1 MVRRN
6 SVLVST
12 NMNGINETFETLET
26 LETLETIQIREIVEI
41 FPPNVFIKYKK
52 ETEVNEL
59 ESLFSHVI
67 ETDVIS
73 YPSFVKP
80 EDQVSLGKFLLLLS
94 PVLVFGI
101 LLCVPLPA
109 FASEKIKERVKSTS
123 VSELESLNEI
133 GKNNGFKV
141 FYPSAIREKMALEAK
156 RIKSG
161 GNGGKTS
168 IGRRLVEKVIKKAPL
183 FKPKFQ
189 EKEILLEVM
198 EPIIDKI
205 VVINRSNVSN
215 ASKIIS
221 NKIENIYF
229 LLFPAVIGINRIE
242 RIRDVRGGG
251 LTAVFGWLGSA
262 WGYRKSVEKV
272 LNLVRGKKTKSSN
285 SDTNSNSSNSSNW
298 SDFFSSENSN
308 TSNTPT
314 PDTTIVSF
322 IKQVGASSGSVLVI
336 WYFLAVYNK
345 SRRRGKKLPVPEFIL
360 PDLVPEVRH
369 VPFKEKLYNFA
380 MTLIDLST
388 PTPYAIILLALFIY
402 FFKYA
407 GKENNPIDNAFSF
420 VNTLFQQLVKATE
433 TTQNYLA
440 EELRRTNE
448 EAKNAQKE
456 LKEEHRLQRE
466 KLTEELNV
474 CQKDMG
480 ESLIFNQY
488 SGQVNQQL
496 RSHLD
501 TCERLLSKEEEK
513 SLITSRKIS
522 QFKAIIKNEDGSF
535 NEQKFDTLAS
545 EVQDVIQNDLMSS
558 QALQKVSQR
567 WEDRMLNI
575 DRSLPAFPVKKV
587 VEYNSPVDKF
597 IDGIFNIFG
606 IQTRPSENSHSS
618 QKNSRESRES
628 RESRARYENGGDPI
642 SEGK

>member
-1 MVRRN
+1 MKNIN
-6 SVLVST
+6 STRINLFKFAALLSKLDVAST
-12 NMNGINETFETLET
+12 SS
-26 LETLETIQIREIVEI
+26 
-41 FPPNVFIKYKK
+41 
-52 ETEVNEL
+52 TEG
-59 ESLFSHVI
+59 ESTQSTHDIDQGF
-67 ETDVIS
+67 IS
-73 YPSFVKP
+73 YPSTTKS
-80 EDQVSLGKFLLLLS
+80 EEQVTLKQFLQITVPYFLIGLLVFAPL
-94 PVLVFGI
+94 PVL
-101 LLCVPLPA
+101 
-109 FASEKIKERVKSTS
+109 ASQQLKRKIEKKITSTTIEELDTVAKSS
-123 VSELESLNEI
+123 
-133 GKNNGFKV
+133 GFKV
-141 FYPSAIREKMALEAK
+141 FYPTKIRAEIALKARLLANK
-156 RIKSG
+156 
-161 GNGGKTS
+161 GKTC
-168 IGRRLVEKVIKKAPL
+168 IGRKLVEIPTPLKRSPL
-183 FKPKFQ
+183 FKTKFVKP
-189 EKEILLEVM
+189 EVFFEVTPGILLKEIKKTPLQKTVVELPLTVLIPASVGLLQALNVRLENLQLI
-198 EPIIDKI
+198 EKI
-205 VVINRSNVSN
+205 
-215 ASKIIS
+215 
-221 NKIENIYF
+221 
-229 LLFPAVIGINRIE
+229 
-242 RIRDVRGGG
+242 RGG
-251 LTAVFGWLGSA
+251 VFPSLPAAIGWIGN
-262 WGYRKSVEKV
+262 V
-272 LNLVRGKKTKSSN
+272 LNAKNKAGQIYDTLRGKKTKPSN
-285 SDTNSNSSNSSNW
+285 SDTNSNSSNW
-298 SDFFSSENSN
+298 SDFFPSENSN

-314 PDTTIVSF
+314 PDLTIVSF

-380 MTLIDLST
+380 MTLVDLST

-558 QALQKVSQR
+558 QTLQKVSQR

-587 VEYNSPVDKF
+587 VEYHSPVDKF

-606 IQTRPSENSHSS
+606 IQTRPSETSHSS
-618 QKNSRESRES
+618 QKNS